1 MRVITDENR
10 AEFQALFDR
19 GMSINQIA
27 RRTGRP
33 WGTVRLHING
43 FYGLDRKAEKIEA
56 AKRKRTE
63 LSAAV
68 TEYYKTH
75 SCLDTC
81 AKFGISS
88 RDVVEFA
95 KEQGFRKVGA
105 KVVNETREHLET
117 PKLKAF
123 WPAPSSAR
131 ERTACYNM

>member
-10 AEFQALFDR
+10 EEFQELFNS
-19 GMSINQIA
+19 GMNIGQIA
-27 RRTGRP
+27 RRTGRS
-33 WGTVRLHING
+33 WDSIRLHINDPDG
-43 FYGLDRKAEKIEA
+43 PDRRADKIKA
-56 AKRKRTE
+56 AKRERTE

-88 RDVVEFA
+88 RDVIGFA
-95 KEQGFRKVGA
+95 KEHGFRKVGA
-105 KVVNETREHLET
+105 KVVNETREHFEK

-123 WPAPSSAR
+123 WPAPAYVR
-131 ERTACYNM
+131 ERTSCYNM

>member
-1 MRVITDENR
+1 MRVITEENR
-10 AEFQALFDR
+10 AEFQALFDS

-43 FYGLDRKAEKIEA
+43 FYGLDRKVEKIEA

-88 RDVVEFA
+88 RDVVEFS

-105 KVVNETREHLET
+105 KVVNESCEHLEK

>member
-10 AEFQALFDR
+10 AEFQALFNS
-19 GMSINQIA
+19 GMNIGQIA
-27 RRTGRP
+27 RKTGRS
-33 WGTVRLHING
+33 WDSVRLHIK
-43 FYGLDRKAEKIEA
+43 GLDDLDRRADKIEA
-56 AKRKRTE
+56 AKRERTA

-88 RDVVEFA
+88 RDVVEFS
-95 KEQGFRKVGA
+95 KKQGFRKVGA
-105 KVVNETREHLET
+105 KVVNETREHEGK

-123 WPAPSSAR
+123 WPVTSSAR
-131 ERTACYNM
+131 DRTACYNM